1 MRGNGMEDSVVTAT
15 DAAYTAGRVVES
27 ATVACIVLSSSGMVY
42 LPPPH
47 LASASRPSYAE
58 AYANIL
64 ATHRRSPATSASS
77 VIVLVAPDVDALCAA
92 RMLADL
98 FKQDDVM
105 HRLIPV
111 SGHAELE
118 HMRNELATYAEV
130 PRLSHRLSAAFS
142 HRPSQL
148 HTLILLN
155 MGAILDLPSSEW
167 FGDSSPQL
175 TVHVIDSSRPQN
187 LSSVFGG
194 GENGERIVIWDDGG
208 AEHLQEERKAWEAL
222 TYEPEPDSDSDDSD
236 LDSQEDPAEDE
247 DEEDYEDG
255 SPSGKRRSLGDP
267 ARPAGKRRKVDR
279 PQRMSKDDR
288 AQYAARLEKHYMSGT
303 WYGQSVSGTIFI
315 LATVIERVDNDLLW
329 LAILGLTF
337 QYLTLRISR
346 DEYDRYHAIYHDEV
360 ARLNPPPPAAAG
372 RDYDFKSQNP
382 DDTSVYA
389 GDELRF
395 MMFRHWNLY
404 DAMYHSSYVASK
416 LGIWKE
422 RGRKRL
428 TGLLAKMGFSIPET
442 QQPYPHM
449 AKDLK
454 LTLRH
459 KLDQIAPEY
468 GLVELSYPSFTR
480 CYGYRSQ
487 PLSACD
493 AVEAIAALLD
503 VAGGVRMEVEV
514 EGTRNGGEWF
524 GGGRVWDV
532 GREGRRRDE
541 ERENAPPGGVAGM
554 IKAHAAASADA
565 DAEDGGPQWWMRNF
579 WSAYDA
585 LNDIVRLREAL
596 PLAMALHRAIIRQ
609 GSSIID
615 KRDIRTLRGHRVV
628 VLAQGPD
635 LALFAHPGALARLA
649 LWLVEALRD
658 RLGGTLPAYSRSR
671 RKSLPLVVACANERA
686 GTYIVVGVTAA
697 LDFGE
702 VRKNEFG
709 LAFLDAKERCNART
723 RHGSFDTSVLEIN
736 KDDLKVFLE
745 TLCEGGDR

>member
-1 MRGNGMEDSVVTAT
+1 
-15 DAAYTAGRVVES
+15 
-27 ATVACIVLSSSGMVY
+27 MVH

-47 LASASRPSYAE
+47 FASASRPSYAE
-58 AYANIL
+58 AYAKIL
-64 ATHRRSPATSASS
+64 ASHRRSPTTSASS
-77 VIVLVAPDVDALCAA
+77 VIILVAPDVDALCAA

-105 HRLIPV
+105 HRIIPV

-118 HMRNELATYAEV
+118 RMRDELTTY
-130 PRLSHRLSAAFS
+130 SD
-142 HRPSQL
+142 L

-155 MGAILDLPSSEW
+155 MGAILDLPSPEW
-167 FGDSSPQL
+167 FGDFPTRL
-175 TVHVIDSSRPQN
+175 AVHVIDSSRPQN

-194 GENGERIVIWDDGG
+194 GENGDRIVIWDDGG
-208 AEHLQEERKAWEAL
+208 VEDLQEERKAWEVL
-222 TYEPEPDSDSDDSD
+222 TYAPEGTQMMRTHSYLLKTNLQKTARIARKTMKEVPLANVSLTVKEIGKLESGGESSSRITFQETNERNMKHGCTSIID
-236 LDSQEDPAEDE
+236 LVP
-247 DEEDYEDG
+247 G
-255 SPSGKRRSLGDP
+255 
-267 ARPAGKRRKVDR
+267 
-279 PQRMSKDDR
+279 M
-288 AQYAARLEKHYMSGT
+288 
-303 WYGQSVSGTIFI
+303 
-315 LATVIERVDNDLLW
+315 RVDNDLLW
-329 LAILGLTF
+329 LAILGLTY
-337 QYLTLRISR
+337 QYTTSRISR
-346 DEYDRYHAIYHDEV
+346 EDYDKYHSIYHDEV
-360 ARLNPPPPAAAG
+360 ARLNPAPPANMG
-372 RDYDFKSQNP
+372 KDFDFKSQHP

-389 GDELRF
+389 ADELRF

-454 LTLRH
+454 LSLRH

-493 AVEAIAALLD
+493 AVEAVSSLLE

-514 EGTRNGGEWF
+514 EGARNGGEWF
-524 GGGRVWDV
+524 GGGKLW
-532 GREGRRRDE
+532 EGGKEDRWKDD
-541 ERENAPPGGVAGM
+541 ERENIPPAVVVS
-554 IKAHAAASADA
+554 AAKTQNNGNGKGA
-565 DAEDGGPQWWMRNF
+565 AEDEEELQWWVKNF
-579 WSAYDA
+579 WTSFDA

-596 PLAMALHRAIIRQ
+596 NLSMSLHRAIIRQ

-615 KRDIRTLRGHRVV
+615 KQDIRTLRGHRVV
-628 VLAQGPD
+628 VLTQGPD
-635 LALFAHPGALARLA
+635 LALFAHPGILSRLA

-658 RLGGTLPAYSRSR
+658 RLPGTNTVYGRSK
-671 RKSLPLVVACANERA
+671 RKSLPFVVACLNEKA
-686 GTYIVVGVTAA
+686 GTYIVVGVTGA
-697 LDFGE
+697 LDFGD

-745 TLCEGGDR
+745 TLCEGGDRY

>member
-1 MRGNGMEDSVVTAT
+1 
-15 DAAYTAGRVVES
+15 
-27 ATVACIVLSSSGMVY
+27 MVY

-58 AYANIL
+58 AYAKVL
-64 ATHRRSPATSASS
+64 AAHRRSPTTSASS
-77 VIVLVAPDVDALCAA
+77 IIMLVAPDVDAICAA
-92 RMLADL
+92 RMLADV

-105 HRLIPV
+105 HRIIPV

-118 HMRNELATYAEV
+118 RMRDELATY
-130 PRLSHRLSAAFS
+130 SD
-142 HRPSQL
+142 L

-167 FGDSSPQL
+167 FGDFSTQL

-194 GENGERIVIWDDGG
+194 GGNGERIVIWDDGG
-208 AEHLQEERKAWEAL
+208 AEDLQEERKAWEAL
-222 TYEPEPDSDSDDSD
+222 TYEPDPDSDEEDSNSEEEEAHDGEDD
-236 LDSQEDPAEDE
+236 
-247 DEEDYEDG
+247 EDYEG
-255 SPSGKRRSLGDP
+255 SSSSGKRKSFGDGD
-267 ARPAGKRRKVDR
+267 RTTGKRRRVER
-279 PQRMSKDDR
+279 PHRMSRDER
-288 AQYAARLEKHYMSGT
+288 ARHSTRLEKHYMSGT
-303 WYGQSVSGTIFI
+303 WHGQSASGTIYI
-315 LATVIERVDNDLLW
+315 LATVLERVDNDLLW

-337 QYLTLRISR
+337 QYTTSRISR
-346 DEYDRYHAIYHDEV
+346 EDYDKYHSIYYDEV
-360 ARLNPPPPAAAG
+360 ARLNPPPPASAAN
-372 RDYDFKSQNP
+372 DCDFKSQSP

-389 GDELRF
+389 ADDLRF

-404 DAMYHSSYVASK
+404 DAMYHSAYVASK

-442 QQPYPHM
+442 QQSYPHM

-454 LTLRH
+454 LSLRH

-493 AVEAIAALLD
+493 AVEAVSALLD
-503 VAGGVRMEVEV
+503 VAGGIRMEVEI
-514 EGTRNGGEWF
+514 EGARNGGEWF
-524 GGGRVWDV
+524 GGGRVWI
-532 GREGRRRDE
+532 GGKEGRRRDD
-541 ERENAPPGGVAGM
+541 ERENIPPGAVVSIAKLQSVAADMEG
-554 IKAHAAASADA
+554 KEDA
-565 DAEDGGPQWWMRNF
+565 DGEGAGLQWWVKNF
-579 WSAYDA
+579 WTAFDA

-596 PLAMALHRAIIRQ
+596 SLAMSVHRAIIRQ

-615 KRDIRTLRGHRVV
+615 KHDIRTLRGHRVV
-628 VLAQGPD
+628 VLTQGPD
-635 LALFAHPGALARLA
+635 LALFAHPGVLSRLV

-658 RLGGTLPAYSRSR
+658 RIQGTNPAYSRSK
-671 RKSLPLVVACANERA
+671 RKSLPLVVACLNEKT
-686 GTYIVVGVTAA
+686 GTYIVVGVMAA